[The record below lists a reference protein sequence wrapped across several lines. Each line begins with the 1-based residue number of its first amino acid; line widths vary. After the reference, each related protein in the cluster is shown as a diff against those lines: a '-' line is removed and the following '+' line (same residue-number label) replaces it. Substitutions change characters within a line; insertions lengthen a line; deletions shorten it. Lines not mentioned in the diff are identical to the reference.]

1 MEFLAGLFVA
11 KPLNI
16 LVAALLFFAAAIATH
31 RKAQSRG
38 KSIRPLLIAASAWG
52 LYAAWEWLVLIKTP
66 EADIRVD
73 LLLIWPIVGV
83 LSLWAIYKLFR

>member
-1 MEFLAGLFVA
+1 MEFLAGLVVA

-16 LVAALLFFAAAIATH
+16 LVVALIFFAAAFAIRLHA
-31 RKAQSRG
+31 KNRG
-38 KSIRPLLIAASAWG
+38 KSTRPLLFAGTAWA

-66 EADIRVD
+66 EADMRVD
-73 LLLIWPIVGV
+73 LLLIWPIVGA

>member
-1 MEFLAGLFVA
+1 MEFLAGLLVA
-11 KPLNI
+11 KPFNI
-16 LVAALLFFAAAIATH
+16 LVVALIFFAAAFAI
-31 RKAQSRG
+31 RQQAQYRG
-38 KSIRPLLIAASAWG
+38 KSIRPLLIAGAAWT
-52 LYAAWEWLVLIKTP
+52 LYAGWEWLVLIKTP

>member
-1 MEFLAGLFVA
+1 MEFLAGLLVA
-11 KPLNI
+11 KPFNI
-16 LVAALLFFAAAIATH
+16 
-31 RKAQSRG
+31 
-38 KSIRPLLIAASAWG
+38 LIAALVFIVLASITRKKISSSGKSVRPLWIASAAWA

-66 EADIRVD
+66 EADMRVD